1 MGEDPVDLVLVVE
14 DVVAEGERTQLRE
27 MDTSEVELG
36 EPADREVGVED

>member
-14 DVVAEGERTQLRE
+14 DVVAEGERMQLRE
-27 MDTSEVELG
+27 VDTSEVKRG